1 MNYEELLAAKNNG
14 KLNITRL
21 PIGEYYRTKVDGKYR
36 GVVDIRPELNQS
48 VVFSEALKTECARNI
63 KLVNN
68 HQLHFSAIETEG
80 DVTRLEVEPGVFF
93 SIEDLLNETPAV
105 IAQKDFLDNILTDL
119 VNFTTFLHQQG
130 IKHVCYSPKTVFVRK
145 GDHSVMLLS
154 HGSFYLCMNNLEE
167 LYGDDIRYVAPEVL
181 QHGTVDERCDVY
193 SMGLFMQELLS
204 HADTPLEYRQA
215 IKKAVSEK
223 PEDRFATPADML
235 KAIKQR
241 RSTFKTLISLIA
253 AFVIAFICVALYFDM
268 MPGGSDPVEFV
279 KPAPRQAIDDIY
291 DDGFDPSEMGITNAD
306 TLSDE
311 EQRSMREY
319 QAKAEAI
326 FRKNYEKEAN
336 RILDKIYNKE
346 NMSNSEKTF
355 LSKSQSVIEELV
367 QRQEEL
373 SADAGIS
380 PQRADQIAGEIND
393 RLSNQ
398 KKKALSSTN
407 SRGIQK

>member
-1 MNYEELLAAKNNG
+1 
-14 KLNITRL
+14 
-21 PIGEYYRTKVDGKYR
+21 
-36 GVVDIRPELNQS
+36 
-48 VVFSEALKTECARNI
+48 
-63 KLVNN
+63 
-68 HQLHFSAIETEG
+68 
-80 DVTRLEVEPGVFF
+80 
-93 SIEDLLNETPAV
+93 
-105 IAQKDFLDNILTDL
+105 
-119 VNFTTFLHQQG
+119 
-130 IKHVCYSPKTVFVRK
+130 
-145 GDHSVMLLS
+145 
-154 HGSFYLCMNNLEE
+154 MNNLEE

-398 KKKALSSTN
+398 KKKALGSTN

>member
-80 DVTRLEVEPGVFF
+80 DVTRLEVEQGVFF
-93 SIEDLLNETPAV
+93 SIEDLLSETPAV
-105 IAQKDFLDNILTDL
+105 IAQKDFIDNVLTDL
-119 VNFTTFLHQQG
+119 VNVTTYLHQQG

-154 HGSFYLCMNNLEE
+154 HGSFYLGMNNLEE

-193 SMGLFMQELLS
+193 SIGLFMQELLT

-398 KKKALSSTN
+398 KKKALGSTN